1 MMRSLAF
8 LLLTLSL
15 ALTACGGGG
24 GGGGGGASGG
34 GGAGNADRGKTLFTE
49 KQCTTCHLLASVP
62 GATGTIGPPLAG
74 IANTAATRKPG
85 VTAEAY
91 LRESM
96 KEPNAFVVPGQA
108 SPSLMVLPV
117 PVSDAEITDLVA
129 FLMTQ
134 R

>member
-8 LLLTLSL
+8 LFLTLSL

-24 GGGGGGASGG
+24 GASGG
-34 GGAGNADRGKTLFTE
+34 GGGGGGNADRGKTLFTE
-49 KQCTTCHLLASVP
+49 KQCITCHKVP
-62 GATGTIGPPLAG
+62 GIAAATGVIGPDLAG
-74 IANTAATRKPG
+74 IGTRAATQKPNT
-85 VTAEAY
+85 TAEAY
-91 LRESM
+91 LRESL
-96 KEPNAFVVPGQA
+96 KEPNAFVVPGQQ

-129 FLMTQ
+129 FLLTV